1 MNTSTAAVVLNRKVT
16 HRLLNGHL
24 WVYATEVE
32 RIEGRPASGDV
43 VAVRD
48 ETGRTLAWG
57 FFNSTS
63 KIAVRV
69 LTRHERAID
78 TAFLRERLQTA
89 IAHRERVLP
98 GRPARRLVSSE
109 GDLLPGLIVD
119 QYGDTLVVQ
128 CTTAGID
135 RRLGEIVTLLQELLS
150 PRVIIERNDLAVRG
164 HEGLPHR
171 RGVLVGEHKGPQRV
185 RVGQLDFPCDPL
197 DPHKTGLYL
206 DQQVSWE
213 QVATFVRPGMR
224 VLDVFSHLGGF
235 GLHALQAGAELALA
249 IDTAADSIAGA
260 TQAADWAGVSGRF
273 ETRCDNAFDVLNELD
288 TAGARYDLIILDP
301 PSFTRTRATV
311 DGALRGYKEIHL
323 RALRMLAPGG
333 VLATYTCSHH
343 ISAPVFQ
350 DMINDAAQD
359 VGRTLR
365 REATHGASP
374 DHPVLTAVPESEY
387 LKGLVLRVLDC

>member
-1 MNTSTAAVVLNRKVT
+1 MSTPAVVLNRKVT

-24 WVYATEVE
+24 WVYATEID

-48 ETGRTLAWG
+48 ETGRSLAWG

-63 KIAVRV
+63 KITVRV
-69 LTRHERAID
+69 LTRQEREID

-135 RRLGEIVTLLQELLS
+135 RRLTEIVTLLQELLS
-150 PRVIIERNDLAVRG
+150 PRVVIERNDLAVRG

-171 RGVLVGEHKGPQRV
+171 RGVLIGEHKGPLRV
-185 RVGQLDFPCDPL
+185 RVGQADFPCDPL

-206 DQQVSWE
+206 DQQVNWE

-235 GLHALQAGAELALA
+235 GLHALQAGAAHALA

-260 TQAADWAGVSGRF
+260 AQAADWAGFGERF

-365 REATHGASP
+365 REGTYGASP

-387 LKGLVLRVLDC
+387 LKGFVLRVLDC